1 MQKQK
6 TIKIDV
12 DGCIRDIFAVMCD
25 VYEKETGI
33 QKTSEDIFSYDLNES
48 FPVIKE
54 LIANRMLDAKNTND
68 FFFNQHSEDCFLNA
82 NAISDVKKS
91 IDKIREIGY
100 RVAICTHQPLYNGR
114 LYTLFFLYKND
125 IHYDELHFTR
135 EKWRIQA
142 DYIIDD
148 SPEFLTDRREKAR
161 KICIDYPFNRSLSQF
176 SFEKSNRFK
185 NVSDALSHIIKKEG
199 QI

>member
-6 TIKIDV
+6 SIKIDV
-12 DGCIRDIFAVMCD
+12 DGVSRDIGGGICD

-114 LYTLFFLYKND
+114 LYTLFFLSKND

-135 EKWRIQA
+135 EKWRIQE

-148 SPEFLTDRREKAR
+148 SHEFLTDRREKAR
-161 KICIDYPFNRSLSQF
+161 KICIDYPFNRNLSQF

-185 NVSDALSHIIKKEG
+185 NVSDEIKKKKKKEG

>member
-1 MQKQK
+1 
-6 TIKIDV
+6 
-12 DGCIRDIFAVMCD
+12 MCD
-25 VYEKETGI
+25 VYEKETGL
-33 QKTSEDIFSYDLNES
+33 QKTSEDIFSYDVDES
-48 FPVIKE
+48 FPAIKE
-54 LIANRMLDAKNTND
+54 LIANGTLDAKNTSD

-82 NAISDVKKS
+82 NAISAVKKS
-91 IDKIREIGY
+91 IDKIREMGY

-114 LYTLFFLYKND
+114 LHTLTFLSKND

-148 SPEFLTDRREKAR
+148 SPEFLTDLREKAR

-185 NVSDALSHIIKKEG
+185 NVSDALSHIIEKEG

>member
-6 TIKIDV
+6 TIKIHV
-12 DGCIRDIFAVMCD
+12 DGCIRATFAAMCD

-33 QKTSEDIFSYDLNES
+33 QKTSEDIFSYNLDES
-48 FPVIKE
+48 FPAIKE
-54 LIANRMLDAKNTND
+54 LIANGMLDAKNTSD

-82 NAISDVKKS
+82 NAISDVNKS
-91 IDKIREIGY
+91 IDKIREMGC

-114 LYTLFFLYKND
+114 LYTLSFLSNNE

-135 EKWRIQA
+135 EKSRIQA
-142 DYIIDD
+142 EYIIDD

-161 KICIDYPFNRSLSQF
+161 KICIDYPFNISLSQF

-185 NVSDALSHIIKKEG
+185 NVSDALSHIIEKEG

>member
-12 DGCIRDIFAVMCD
+12 DGCIRNTFAAMCD
-25 VYEKETGI
+25 VYEKETGL
-33 QKTSEDIFSYDLNES
+33 QKTLEDIFSYDVDES
-48 FPVIKE
+48 FPAIKE
-54 LIANRMLDAKNTND
+54 LIANRMLDAKNTSD

-82 NAISDVKKS
+82 NAISDVNKS
-91 IDKIREIGY
+91 IDKIREMGC

-114 LYTLFFLYKND
+114 LYTLSFLSKND

-161 KICIDYPFNRSLSQF
+161 KICIDYPFNRNLSQF

-185 NVSDALSHIIKKEG
+185 NVSDALLHIITKEG